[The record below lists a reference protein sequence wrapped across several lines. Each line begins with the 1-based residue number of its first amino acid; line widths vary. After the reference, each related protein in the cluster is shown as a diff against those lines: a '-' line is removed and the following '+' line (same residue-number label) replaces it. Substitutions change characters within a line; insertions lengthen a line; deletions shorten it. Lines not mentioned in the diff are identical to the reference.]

1 MLMVTIFI
9 FNKLKRRSK
18 PTHSGGNS
26 IWATVKAGSNHW
38 APRPR
43 TLTYLT
49 DFRGGG
55 IRSCI

>member
-26 IWATVKAGSNHW
+26 IWATVKAGSNH
-38 APRPR
+38 
-43 TLTYLT
+43 
-49 DFRGGG
+49 
-55 IRSCI
+55 